1 MIKTAFLI
9 STVCV
14 LSSFARPQ
22 IQQQQQNIQTEN
34 ELPEIQKKDIQIS
47 KFHVNTSIQMRYGI
61 QYTIIVKWVIDF
73 LTHGYKIISEFIG
86 FFCELTRYIL
96 SKIIFGGHSQKTSAI
111 ERGKGQNLKMDRCP

>member
-1 MIKTAFLI
+1 MLKTAFWI

-61 QYTIIVKWVIDF
+61 HTIYIHYCQV
-73 LTHGYKIISEFIG
+73 GYG
-86 FFCELTRYIL
+86 FSNSWI
-96 SKIIFGGHSQKTSAI
+96 
-111 ERGKGQNLKMDRCP
+111 QNYK

>member
-1 MIKTAFLI
+1 MLKTAFWI

-22 IQQQQQNIQTEN
+22 PQQKQENIQPEN

-61 QYTIIVKWVIDF
+61 HFTVAYLARVLWV
-73 LTHGYKIISEFIG
+73 L
-86 FFCELTRYIL
+86 
-96 SKIIFGGHSQKTSAI
+96 
-111 ERGKGQNLKMDRCP
+111 

>member
-1 MIKTAFLI
+1 MLKTAFWI

-22 IQQQQQNIQTEN
+22 IQQQQQNIQPEN

-61 QYTIIVKWVIDF
+61 QGCQWRGGQF
-73 LTHGYKIISEFIG
+73 LTH
-86 FFCELTRYIL
+86 
-96 SKIIFGGHSQKTSAI
+96 
-111 ERGKGQNLKMDRCP
+111 